1 MSMATARVSM
11 RLTVRLCGS
20 CLFLLSLGQQ
30 VRRVRV
36 LGESKN
42 VLGGR
47 EKHAGGWSVVAQM
60 ILLLWHALSPR
71 VERWK
76 D

>member
-1 MSMATARVSM
+1 MSMAMARVSM

-47 EKHAGGWSVVAQM
+47 EKHAGDWSMDAQM
-60 ILLLWHALSPR
+60 IILLWLDLSLK
-71 VERWK
+71 VERGK